1 MRGLPGSQK
10 NTVSE
15 EWASPQCAVSKTTC
29 KTGDQF
35 QQRENPRIS
44 QIWGRLQSCHSELI
58 PKSLW
63 LPKVVPSCQMGL
75 SCGQSR
81 AEKSLPPS
89 DWSLRPLGNSKK
101 RVASSVYG
109 KASSWNLCRSR
120 LALSCLPSPR
130 PSLPHHTPVQ
140 EQKAIL

>member
-10 NTVSE
+10 NTMSE
-15 EWASPQCAVSKTTC
+15 EWASPQCAVSKTAC
-29 KTGDQF
+29 RNGDQF
-35 QQRENPRIS
+35 QQWENPRIS
-44 QIWGRLQSCHSELI
+44 QIWGRRQSCHSELLS
-58 PKSLW
+58 PCGFLRA
-63 LPKVVPSCQMGL
+63 VPSCQMGL
-75 SCGQSR
+75 PCGQSR

-89 DWSLRPLGNSKK
+89 DWSLRPLGNSKEQ
-101 RVASSVYG
+101 VASSLYG

-130 PSLPHHTPVQ
+130 PSQPHHTPVQ